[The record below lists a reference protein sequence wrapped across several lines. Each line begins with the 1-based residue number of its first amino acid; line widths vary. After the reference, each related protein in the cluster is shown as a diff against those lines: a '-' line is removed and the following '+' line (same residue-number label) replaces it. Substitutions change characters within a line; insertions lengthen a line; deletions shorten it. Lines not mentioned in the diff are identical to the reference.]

1 MRAAI
6 EETLSVHFDDFE
18 GFAMEMEVLKLLD
31 SVEPLPR
38 DSY

>member
-6 EETLSVHFDDFE
+6 DETLSVHFDDFE
-18 GFAMEMEVLKLLD
+18 EVAMEREDLKLLD
-31 SVEPLPR
+31 SVQPLPR